1 MSRLLKSGLIIALV
15 FGVVWL
21 AVIIWWQETRALP
34 TAVDIGIFLFALPL
48 ALLGMGWLG
57 LRAARAA
64 GAPQPQA
71 DAAAAPAPTAT
82 AARPA
87 TATLALLGVAARTAA
102 GANVTSTREALAE
115 QGRPQL
121 DPQLK
126 DARGFP
132 VFGARVA
139 TLDTNEL
146 RLRAQAADAP
156 SEAQQD
162 EPLRATALLRAVV
175 EETRNQAMDQVLL
188 KHMAEGP
195 SEHDTDWPML
205 HVDLMLPGAW
215 EAGARDHAA
224 QVAAAALRDATAA
237 GAAWPAS
244 RIALVTHEVT
254 DDSTVAAHLYTVAM
268 RTAEMQAEAAKAL
281 AEAQAKTQAEAK
293 RMQAAQAAAS
303 GANRAGATQPSYFSG
318 NGRPKTTPA
327 AQPAPLRIIAAAD
340 SYISQSRVSTW
351 QGQRRLMT
359 TEQPQGLVP
368 GEAAAALL
376 LAASPAPGQEQYLA
390 VLAPY
395 ARRTVSADARGAA
408 ADAALPGVAQ
418 ALLQEHGLAADSLAT
433 LVSDA
438 DHRGSRPLETLQLA
452 AAVTPHLDP
461 NQDCLAAGNLCG
473 HIGAAAPLLALAL
486 AVDASK
492 EHDAPVLAVL
502 TQDPLLRGIAVVASF
517 ESYPP
522 TNPSPPSPT

>member
-1 MSRLLKSGLIIALV
+1 MSRFLKSGLIIALV

-48 ALLGMGWLG
+48 ALLGLGWLG

-64 GAPQPQA
+64 GAPKPQA
-71 DAAAAPAPTAT
+71 DADAATAPAMTAT
-82 AARPA
+82 AARPLA
-87 TATLALLGVAARTAA
+87 ARLALLGVAAHTAA
-102 GANVTSTREALAE
+102 GASITSTRKALAE

-139 TLDTNEL
+139 TLDTNAL

-162 EPLRATALLRAVV
+162 EPLRATALLRAVL
-175 EETRNQAMDQVLL
+175 EDTRNQAMDRVLF
-188 KHMAEGP
+188 KHMPDGP
-195 SEHDTDWPML
+195 SEQDTDWPML

-215 EAGARDHAA
+215 EAGARERAA
-224 QVAAAALRDATAA
+224 QVAATALHDVTAA
-237 GAAWPAS
+237 GAIWPAS

-268 RTAEMQAEAAKAL
+268 RTAEAH
-281 AEAQAKTQAEAK
+281 AEAQAEAQDETQ
-293 RMQAAQAAAS
+293 RIRAAQAAAND
-303 GANRAGATQPSYFSG
+303 ANSAGAAQPSYFSK
-318 NGRPKTTPA
+318 NGQRKTTPA

-351 QGQRRLMT
+351 QSQRRLMT
-359 TEQPQGLVP
+359 AEQAQGLVP

-376 LAASPAPGQEQYLA
+376 LAATPAPGQEQHVA

-395 ARRTVSADARGAA
+395 ARRAVSADARGAA
-408 ADAALPGVAQ
+408 ADAALPGLAQ
-418 ALLQEHGLAADSLAT
+418 ALLQEHGLAADSLAA

-438 DHRGSRPLETLQLA
+438 DHRGSRPVETLQLA

-473 HIGAAAPLLALAL
+473 HVGAPAPLLALAL
-486 AVDASK
+486 AVDASQ
-492 EHDAPVLAVL
+492 EHGAPVLAAL